1 MANTELQSKQD
12 LTTVFGPCF
21 SYSPHYGLF
30 CQVNSKAPKIEQV
43 FLHATCNNH
52 SFCCF
57 VCGLIHY
64 EADVTDYRKE
74 KEESKEAMAVE
85 VVTDGKND
93 KTEKND

>member
-1 MANTELQSKQD
+1 MPTLGRFLSGQIVENTEIQNKQD

-64 EADVTDYRKE
+64 EADVTVWKSSIVGVD
-74 KEESKEAMAVE
+74 V
-85 VVTDGKND
+85 
-93 KTEKND
+93 